1 MQQPQ
6 QSGKP
11 PMQRAEF
18 EELVWCLW
26 KEDGSPQLQLHS
38 YMQGAIV
45 MDRHYRSMAPASPVE
60 ELPDDLQGWFRDW
73 CKATKRNGG
82 ILIGSSIREFIDYL
96 SSKLTESKPSPVI
109 EIGEQKQLA
118 DMLEQ
123 IAVEVCPHEVYG
135 ENPIEWEKSKARM
148 DYMEGAKNGAFRM
161 YQILSKAS
169 HPAPAPIVGERDK
182 KTECTCICGPTDAN
196 PTCAW
201 PNCFKPEE
209 NTGNSVVRTEQAL
222 PEEVK
227 DWIRHWI
234 VQHQYDFNLDGA
246 EEIAIAMYHKMQE
259 EMDQVIENA
268 YAFNRLSVEQA
279 NELVE
284 LKETLR
290 IATQN
295 ETSYRVWLEKSREE
309 LASARTLILNI
320 KNGNIY
326 QEPADE
332 CDKWL
337 NNNPEVKP

>member
-222 PEEVK
+222 PEEVDK
-227 DWIRHWI
+227 DWESRKIDRLAEVISMSEDHIRE
-234 VQHQYDFNLDGA
+234 LMA
-246 EEIAIAMYHKMQE
+246 ELAE
-259 EMDQVIENA
+259 V
-268 YAFNRLSVEQA
+268 
-279 NELVE
+279 
-284 LKETLR
+284 KETLR

-295 ETSYRVWLEKSREE
+295 ETSYRVWLEKSREQ

-337 NNNPEVKP
+337 TSNPEVKP